1 MKTPLNMVLVQVA
14 GWLLLSRAMLPRPPI
29 APGLTLLPVIAA
41 LAAGCGDDQARADSS
56 QSAGQITTVGSLSI
70 SASASSTQPD
80 TGTTGTASGGAT
92 EGAEDSTTTPT
103 STMGGLDTGMM
114 IPPGCG
120 NGALDPGE
128 ACDDGAGNGNEQACK
143 IDCTVNVC
151 GDGSRGPQEACD
163 AGAENGPEGGC
174 SADCTINPSSCGL
187 QSYEAEV
194 VIRPVDVI
202 LIIDNSGSMTAEIKG
217 VQDNI
222 NKNFAQIIEQ
232 SGLDYRVI
240 LLSQH
245 GKYDPDEHVCI
256 EAPLSGIP
264 QGGCV
269 KPPAKP
275 VFNPGKFYHYSYFVG
290 STSGWCKAHDS
301 FDGGLKDEFG
311 LGVGGW
317 KQWLRE
323 DSIKHFVMMSD
334 DGVVCGPYDDANKIA
349 EGTAAAK
356 AFDASL
362 LALAPE
368 HFGATPETRRYAFH
382 SIVAMDYN
390 NPKTAPYEPQDPI
403 IKVLCPTGVAPG
415 TGHQALS
422 ILTKGLRFPLCDTTS
437 YDVVFQAIADSVIE
451 GAQIECSFPIPEPPP
466 NKTLDSDGVS
476 VEYTPMGQGAPQVF
490 VQVPNPA
497 ACVANGFY
505 IAGNEVVLCPQACA
519 LLQTDKAA
527 KIEVK
532 FTCEPLIPG

>member
-1 MKTPLNMVLVQVA
+1 MSPLPPTSITNRLA
-14 GWLLLSRAMLPRPPI
+14 LPL
-29 APGLTLLPVIAA
+29 AAA
-41 LAAGCGDDQARADSS
+41 LAAGCGDDQGRASGS
-56 QSAGQITTVGSLSI
+56 VSGGQVTTAGSLSI
-70 SASASSTQPD
+70 SDTASASG
-80 TGTTGTASGGAT
+80 TGPGTGGATDSSSGGAT
-92 EGAEDSTTTPT
+92 GGAEGTTMTPT
-103 STMGGLDTGMM
+103 GTMGSTDTGPV

-120 NGALDPGE
+120 NGAVDPGE
-128 ACDDGAGNGNEQACK
+128 ACDDGPGNANDQACK
-143 IDCTVNVC
+143 IDCTLNIC
-151 GDGSRGPQEACD
+151 GDGSRGPQEDCD
-163 AGAENGPEGGC
+163 EGADNGPDGGC
-174 SADCTINPSSCGL
+174 SAQCTINSSSCGV

-222 NKNFAQIIEQ
+222 NKNFAQIIET

-240 LLSQH
+240 MLSQH

-264 QGGCV
+264 QGGCA

-275 VFNPGKFYHYSYFVG
+275 VFNPGKFYHYSFFVG
-290 STSGWCKAHDS
+290 STSGWCKTHDS
-301 FDGGLKDEFG
+301 FAGGLKDEFG
-311 LGVGGW
+311 LGAGGW

-323 DSIKHFVMMSD
+323 DSIKHFVMISD

-349 EGTAAAK
+349 DGTAAAK

-368 HFGATPETRRYAFH
+368 HFGPTAETRRYSFH
-382 SIVAMDYN
+382 SIVAMDFN
-390 NPKTAPYEPQDPI
+390 DPPTAPYEPQDPI
-403 IKVLCPTGVAPG
+403 IKTLCPTGVAPG

-422 ILTKGLRFPLCDTTS
+422 ILTGGLRFPLCDTTS

-451 GAQIECSFPIPEPPP
+451 GAEIDCSFPIPAPPP

-490 VQVPNPA
+490 MQVPNLA
-497 ACVANGFY
+497 ACVANAFY
-505 IAGNEVVLCPQACA
+505 IAGDEVVLCPQTCA

-527 KIEVK
+527 KLEVS
-532 FTCEPLIPG
+532 FTCEPLMPG